1 MADSK
6 GTSVAASVAALL
18 TAMVLGCGG
27 GEPAPGSGVDVAETG
42 GTGGAAGAGGSLA
55 LGNKA
60 GTGGLLATTGGGGA
74 GAAAPGV
81 PLHVCGMPEQP
92 CASKVHMADVVVR
105 SNAEAMALMGVTSI
119 MGNFTIDVSAGEEPV
134 AQLADAFNCLEHVAG
149 NVAIELDTSQGDSSL
164 WGLRN
169 LATVDGNLT
178 IQNVLARTYTDCG
191 LARLQRVGTGFSSSS
206 SGNIEF
212 EGLGAE
218 LDLSLLTSLNRLRI
232 SNTELVR
239 IQLASGTLEITSL
252 QIEDNP
258 YLTQIAGLVTVQ
270 TSPQPQGDVVRITNN
285 PRLSQC
291 DALNIGQTFISG
303 GADPADVVEFGNSS
317 CVPP

>member
-6 GTSVAASVAALL
+6 GALVAASAAGFLTALL
-18 TAMVLGCGG
+18 FGCGG
-27 GEPAPGSGVDVAETG
+27 GEPAPGSGVEMAGTG
-42 GTGGAAGAGGSLA
+42 GSGGAAGAAGSLA

-60 GTGGLLATTGGGGA
+60 GTGGVGGMGGVASGGA
-74 GAAAPGV
+74 PTV
-81 PLHVCGMPEQP
+81 TLHACGMPEQP
-92 CASKVHMADVVVR
+92 CATKVHMGDVVVR

-119 MGNFTIDVSAGEEPV
+119 MGNFTVDVSAGEEPV

-169 LATVDGNLT
+169 LTTVDGNLT
-178 IQNVLARTYTDCG
+178 IRNVLARTYTDCG

-206 SGNIEF
+206 GGNIEL
-212 EGLGAE
+212 EGLGGE
-218 LDLSLLTSLNRLRI
+218 LDLSLLTSLHRLRI

-291 DALNIGQTFISG
+291 DAINIGQTFISG